1 MLPIKS
7 GRQHIG
13 FSFMFFVVYII
24 FYIMHSIAYIFG
36 LLHFKIINDILND
49 VKCATVNGLMPRY
62 MTSYTVCV
70 RYHMSVLVLNCIIF
84 FIWDRSG
91 FCIFGYDSGMS
102 HTV

>member
-1 MLPIKS
+1 
-7 GRQHIG
+7 
-13 FSFMFFVVYII
+13 
-24 FYIMHSIAYIFG
+24 MHSIAYIFG

-84 FIWDRSG
+84 FLSG
-91 FCIFGYDSGMS
+91 TGLNSVFSDM
-102 HTV
+102 TLV